1 MAFLT
6 SSELFDTVFGMAPK
20 NKETK
25 QFLTKLADYLQGK
38 QASPLAITMGK
49 HIAAG
54 GLSLIHI

>member
-25 QFLTKLADYLQGK
+25 QFLMKLADYLQGK
-38 QASPLAITMGK
+38 QASPLAKMLKFEKYVIP
-49 HIAAG
+49 
-54 GLSLIHI
+54 